1 MFRGAFMMEHK
12 VKFEEFLEYLEQ
24 ECMKGS
30 GDKPLTRDQ
39 ILNVIRRTWY
49 E

>member
-1 MFRGAFMMEHK
+1 MTEHK
-12 VKFEEFLEYLEQ
+12 VKFEDFLEYLEQ
-24 ECMKGS
+24 ECTKSSGS
-30 GDKPLTRDQ
+30 EPLTKDE

>member
-1 MFRGAFMMEHK
+1 MTEHG

-24 ECMKGS
+24 ECLKGD
-30 GDKPLTRDQ
+30 GKKVLTRDQ
-39 ILNVIRRTWY
+39 VLNVIRRTWY